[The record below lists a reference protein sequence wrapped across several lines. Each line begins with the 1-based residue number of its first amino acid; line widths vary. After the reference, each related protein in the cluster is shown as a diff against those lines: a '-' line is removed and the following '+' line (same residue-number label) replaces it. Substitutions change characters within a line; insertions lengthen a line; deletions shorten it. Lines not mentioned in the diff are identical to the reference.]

1 METIKFDSLNL
12 NIDDEVKKIK
22 INDTEIEVKNYL
34 SINDKVTLVQL
45 VLQQATDSDIYNSLL
60 LEAYFNLYL
69 VFFYTNL
76 EFTDEQKE
84 NAMNTFDLLES
95 NGVIDL
101 VINAIDKEEYEDL
114 YNALLEQRDLNIKY
128 QTSVTYSVS
137 HLINSFNDF
146 TKNLNEYD
154 YQNIANNIKNTLM
167 NGEEGVE
174 EPDFKE
180 V

>member
-1 METIKFDSLNL
+1 MSNIKFDDLQLQVNQE
-12 NIDDEVKKIK
+12 IKTIK
-22 INDTEIEVKNYL
+22 IADKEIAVKNYL
-34 SINDKVTLVQL
+34 SIDDKVTLIQL

-84 NAMNTFDLLES
+84 NALDTYDLLES

-114 YNALLEQRDLNIKY
+114 YDALLEQRDLNIKY

-154 YQNIANNIKNTLM
+154 YQAIVDNVKNTLT
-167 NGEEGVE
+167 EGV
-174 EPDFKE
+174 DANQSFNE

>member
-1 METIKFDSLNL
+1 MSSINFDDLQLQVNQDSK
-12 NIDDEVKKIK
+12 IIK
-22 INDTEIEVKNYL
+22 IVDKEIAVKNYL
-34 SINDKVTLVQL
+34 SIDDKVTLVQL
-45 VLQQATDSDIYNSLL
+45 VLQQATDNDIYNSLL

-84 NAMNTFDLLES
+84 NALDTYDLLES

-154 YQNIANNIKNTLM
+154 YQAIVDNVKNTLT
-167 NGEEGVE
+167 EGV
-174 EPDFKE
+174 DANQSFNE

>member
-1 METIKFDSLNL
+1 MSSINFDDLQLQVNQDTK
-12 NIDDEVKKIK
+12 IIK
-22 INDTEIEVKNYL
+22 IEDKEIAVKNYL
-34 SINDKVTLVQL
+34 SIDDKVTLIQL

-154 YQNIANNIKNTLM
+154 YQAIVDNVKNTLT
-167 NGEEGVE
+167 EGVE
-174 EPDFKE
+174 ANQSFNE

>member
-1 METIKFDSLNL
+1 MSSINFDDLQLQVNQDTKTIKIAD
-12 NIDDEVKKIK
+12 K
-22 INDTEIEVKNYL
+22 EITVKNYL
-34 SINDKVTLVQL
+34 SIDDKVTLIQL

-84 NAMNTFDLLES
+84 NALDTYDLLES

-114 YNALLEQRDLNIKY
+114 YDALLEQRDLNIKY

-154 YQNIANNIKNTLM
+154 YQAIVDNVKNTLT
-167 NGEEGVE
+167 EGV
-174 EPDFKE
+174 DANQSFNE

>member
-1 METIKFDSLNL
+1 MSSINFDDLQLQVNQDTK
-12 NIDDEVKKIK
+12 IIK
-22 INDTEIEVKNYL
+22 IEDKEIAVKNYL
-34 SINDKVTLVQL
+34 SIDDKVTLIQL

-154 YQNIANNIKNTLM
+154 YQAIVDNVKNTLT
-167 NGEEGVE
+167 EGV
-174 EPDFKE
+174 DAN
-180 V
+180 

>member
-1 METIKFDSLNL
+1 METIIFDSLNL
-12 NIDDEVKKIK
+12 NINDEVKKIK
-22 INDTEIEVKNYL
+22 IADKEIAVKNYL
-34 SINDKVTLVQL
+34 SIDDKVTLIQL

-84 NAMNTFDLLES
+84 NALDTYDLLES

-114 YNALLEQRDLNIKY
+114 YDALLEQRDLNIKY

-154 YQNIANNIKNTLM
+154 YQAIVDNVKNTLT
-167 NGEEGVE
+167 EGV
-174 EPDFKE
+174 DANQSFNE

>member
-1 METIKFDSLNL
+1 MSSINFDDLQLQVNQDTK
-12 NIDDEVKKIK
+12 IIK
-22 INDTEIEVKNYL
+22 IADKEIAVKNYL
-34 SINDKVTLVQL
+34 SINDKVTLIQL
-45 VLQQATDSDIYNSLL
+45 VLQQATDSEIYNSLL

-154 YQNIANNIKNTLM
+154 YQAIVDNVKNTLT
-167 NGEEGVE
+167 EGV
-174 EPDFKE
+174 DANQSFNE